1 MHIAT
6 YVVVFQRK
14 KYQNGS
20 ILTNIRTSGNSCV
33 LKKRS
38 ELGSI
43 EKQNIIEDIKVMT
56 EMKKGGKRKTMK
68 RTNPKRKT
76 RKH

>member
-1 MHIAT
+1 M
-6 YVVVFQRK
+6 
-14 KYQNGS
+14 
-20 ILTNIRTSGNSCV
+20 

-76 RKH
+76 RRH